1 MGWFR
6 RGSGAAAAR
15 EDRAREAREAR
26 GRPPGAGGPAAAA
39 PPVDDRLRRA
49 AAPGG
54 GEAGPR
60 RLDRHLEAAL
70 RGASRRVREQ
80 FLQLPAERYTTPH
93 GLAVAA
99 CTFNANAQLPPA
111 GLDLAAATG
120 DLGDER
126 NRADVYA
133 FGFQEVVPLSVGN
146 VVADGMGRAD
156 PHGYATGAWE
166 DLVEAHLNA
175 GAKKKKTKKLAGG
188 GGKKAKYVRV
198 AAQQMVGIYLTVWV
212 KASLRGAVA
221 EAQTTSVGCGVMGVL
236 GNKGCVAAWLKVY
249 DTSVCVLC
257 AHLSSGQG
265 PLDLL
270 RRNADAADILERV
283 QFPGSGAPGAAVGVA
298 DADHC
303 LLVGDLN
310 YRLNADDAEVRARLG
325 EGGAGADG
333 LLELDQLRQEM
344 AAGNAFRGWAE
355 QGIAFPPT
363 YKFRRHT
370 DVYAGD
376 PERPDGSQPDLQAL
390 EAEALAGGDEA
401 AAAAAAGV
409 GEGGKPPPK
418 RKEKKKDK
426 KVRTPAWCDRILW
439 KPARELRAQ
448 GYRHVPAIKFSDH
461 RMVTASF
468 ALEVRQYKDAD
479 LKAAFNEAYRLADL
493 QEMQEQPRLEVQT
506 NTVDFG
512 DVRYCRPAQAF
523 VKVTNVGTVNAF
535 WQIECA
541 EGDFP
546 PWLSV
551 HPLDGKLAPGAELE
565 LCLVAHVEGGVA
577 SSAEYLSFNTMDTIL
592 ILSTEGG
599 GAAFLSLQ
607 AHYVTSCF
615 GLTIDSLV
623 QVRPPLRSTPLA
635 AAGRGADGGGPAEA
649 EAGVAEA
656 GAVAAEVVR
665 EVVERVTAEA
675 GGGGGPAGFGFAVE
689 PQVPLEIQR
698 LIHFLAARGLPE
710 EFILQLGEAELGS
723 HRFVRHFVHGFA
735 SHGSAP
741 LSPGGRRS
749 DHFEVREQVKAI
761 REALDADA
769 AFGADVT
776 SAGAF
781 AALLLLFNEMPQPL
795 LPESVSDLCRLC
807 IPSKFSAEKLLSENM
822 SYASKATFYYVMA
835 WLDRVEGGVREAVVQ
850 LFAALLIKMGDHGQ
864 AVEGAGQSSAASA
877 RAVEFVNL
885 FLGEPAP
892 AAPQPELDLL

>member
-1 MGWFR
+1 M
-6 RGSGAAAAR
+6 
-15 EDRAREAREAR
+15 
-26 GRPPGAGGPAAAA
+26 AGGQ
-39 PPVDDRLRRA
+39 
-49 AAPGG
+49 G
-54 GEAGPR
+54 R

-111 GLDLAAATG
+111 GLDLGAATG
-120 DLGDER
+120 DLGDKR

-166 DLVEAHLNA
+166 NLVEAHLNA
-175 GAKKKKTKKLAGG
+175 GAKKKKKKKLAGG

-212 KASLRGAVA
+212 KASMRGAVA

-325 EGGAGADG
+325 EGGADG

-376 PERPDGSQPDLQAL
+376 PERPGGSQSDLQAL
-390 EAEALAGGDEA
+390 EAEVLAGAGEA
-401 AAAAAAGV
+401 GAAAAGGGG

-512 DVRYCRPAQAF
+512 DVQYCRPAQAF
-523 VKVTNVGTVNAF
+523 VKVSNVGTVNAF

-541 EGDFP
+541 EADFP

-565 LCLVAHVEGGVA
+565 LCLVAHVEGGFA

-649 EAGVAEA
+649 EAGVEAKVEAAAVAEA

-665 EVVERVTAEA
+665 EVVERVIAEA
-675 GGGGGPAGFGFAVE
+675 GGSGGAAGFGFAVE

-769 AFGADVT
+769 EFGADVT

-864 AVEGAGQSSAASA
+864 AMEGAGQSSAASA